1 MNHDGHDH
9 PSDHAHGPGDSRGA
23 LAIAAGANTVL
34 LVVQVI
40 GALAFG
46 SLALLAD
53 SVHQASDVVSL
64 ILAVGIALLVARP
77 SSNRYTFG
85 FRRADAL
92 GGVLHAILLLAGAV
106 LVILEAAERWNGEH
120 EIDGVGV
127 VVIAVAGLLVNGFS
141 AKWLHGAHGH
151 SLNVEGAVLHLVAD
165 ALGSLAVLAGGVVV
179 LITDEPRVD
188 AVASFVVV
196 ALILWSAVTLARA
209 SLHVLMDGVPK
220 GFDPAELRDSMLT
233 DPMVVDAHHLH
244 VRALDGATVSLT
256 AHVQVD
262 TEELHEA
269 QVVVGRLTT
278 MLAERGV
285 AHVTLQAE
293 CHPCDGDDC

>member
-1 MNHDGHDH
+1 MAHD
-9 PSDHAHGPGDSRGA
+9 DHAHGSRHENADSRGA
-23 LAIAAGANTVL
+23 LVLAAGANTIL
-34 LVVQVI
+34 LVVQVA

-46 SLALLAD
+46 SVALLAD

-64 ILAVGIALLVARP
+64 ILAVGIAILVARP
-77 SSNRYTFG
+77 ASNRYTFG

-92 GGVLHAILLLAGAV
+92 GGVLHAVLLVVAAV
-106 LVILEAAERWNGEH
+106 FVIIEAVHRWGGDR
-120 EIDGVGV
+120 EINGVGV
-127 VVIAVAGLLVNGFS
+127 VVIAVAGLLVNGLS
-141 AKWLHGAHGH
+141 ATWLHGAHGH

-165 ALGSLAVLAGGVVV
+165 ALGSLVVLVGGVAVL
-179 LITDEPRVD
+179 LTDESRVD

-196 ALILWSAVTLARA
+196 GLIIWSAFRLARA
-209 SLHVLMDGVPK
+209 SLHVLMDGVPE
-220 GFDPAELRDSMLT
+220 GFDPEELRDSMLA
-233 DPMVVDAHHLH
+233 DPLVVDAHHMH
-244 VRALDGATVSLT
+244 VRTLDGATVSLT

-269 QVVVGRLTT
+269 QMVVGRLTT

-293 CHPCDGDDC
+293 CHPCYDDDC

>member
-1 MNHDGHDH
+1 MAHDDN
-9 PSDHAHGPGDSRGA
+9 AHGHSDDNGDSRGA
-23 LAIAAGANTVL
+23 LALAAGANSIL
-34 LVVQVI
+34 LVVQVA

-46 SLALLAD
+46 SVALLAD

-64 ILAVGIALLVARP
+64 ILAVGIAILVARP
-77 SSNRYTFG
+77 ASSRYTFG

-92 GGVLHAILLLAGAV
+92 GGMLHAVLLLVGAA
-106 LVILEAAERWNGEH
+106 LVISEAVDRWGGDH

-127 VVIAVAGLLVNGFS
+127 VVIAVAGLLVNGLS

-165 ALGSLAVLAGGVVV
+165 ALGSLAVLVGGLVL
-179 LITDEPRVD
+179 LITDEPRID

-196 ALILWSAVTLARA
+196 ALIIWSAYRLAQA

-220 GFDPAELRDSMLT
+220 GFDPTELRDSMLA
-233 DPMVVDAHHLH
+233 DPMVVDAHHMH
-244 VRALDGATVSLT
+244 VRTLDGDTVSLT

-269 QVVVGRLTT
+269 QVVVSRLTT
-278 MLAERGV
+278 MLADRGV

-293 CHPCDGDDC
+293 CHPCDENDC

>member
-1 MNHDGHDH
+1 MAPDA
-9 PSDHAHGPGDSRGA
+9 HAHSHGSDDSRGA
-23 LAIAAGANTVL
+23 LALAAGANTIL
-34 LVVQVI
+34 LVVQVA

-46 SLALLAD
+46 SVALLAD

-64 ILAVGIALLVARP
+64 ILAVGIAVLVARP
-77 SSNRYTFG
+77 ASSRYTFG

-92 GGVLHAILLLAGAV
+92 GGMLHALLLLVGAA
-106 LVILEAAERWNGEH
+106 LVIREAIDRWGGDH
-120 EIDGVGV
+120 EIDGLGV
-127 VVIAVAGLLVNGFS
+127 VVIAVAGLLVNGLS

-165 ALGSLAVLAGGVVV
+165 ALGSLAVLVGGVVV
-179 LITDEPRVD
+179 LITGEPRVD
-188 AVASFVVV
+188 AVASFAVV
-196 ALILWSAVTLARA
+196 ALIIWSAYRLAQA

-220 GFDPAELRDSMLT
+220 GFDPAELRDSMLA
-233 DPMVVDAHHLH
+233 DPMVVDAHHMH
-244 VRALDGATVSLT
+244 VRTLDGATVSLT

-262 TEELHEA
+262 TQELHEA

-293 CHPCDGDDC
+293 CHPCDDDDC